1 VSKVV
6 EYVWSKRENVLL
18 FAASLLISLV
28 LFAQLQRS
36 FVPDKEREFE
46 VPLTFANQHR
56 DITVLQAPR
65 MVRVVASG
73 SQGILDSIDTSRVR
87 AVVDLAGAEPGAK
100 TYAVEVLG
108 PWRPGLSFTPARAI
122 VEMHIERKLRK
133 EFDVQLFAVG
143 TPPESY
149 TFDGATIL
157 PETVEVSGPE
167 SVLPRVRTVRAVLDL
182 TRVMPNQSLEVLLE
196 PLGDENLPVP
206 LVTIEPST
214 VQIRPAVSIGPSRR
228 ELLVTPVFKG
238 QPAVGYRVTGYSVS
252 PNEIATS
259 GESSDVSRMTTVDT
273 EPISLEG
280 LTSDRTF
287 RVRLRLAEGLTSTVG
302 DEVTVTVRVRRG

>member
-1 VSKVV
+1 MSKVV

>member
-6 EYVWSKRENVLL
+6 EYVWAKRENVLL

-122 VEMHIERKLRK
+122 VEMHIERRLRK

-143 TPPESY
+143 TPPESF

-157 PETVEVSGPE
+157 PERVEVSGPE
-167 SVLPRVRTVRAVLDL
+167 SVVPRVRTVRAVLDL

-228 ELLVTPVFKG
+228 ELLVTPVFTG

-302 DEVTVTVRVRRG
+302 DQVTVTVRVRRG

>member
-1 VSKVV
+1 MSKVV

-228 ELLVTPVFKG
+228 ELLVTPVFTG

>member
-36 FVPDKEREFE
+36 FVPDREREFE

-56 DITVLQAPR
+56 DLTVLQAPR

-73 SQGILDSIDTSRVR
+73 SQGILDTIDTSRVR

-133 EFDVQLFAVG
+133 EFDVRLFAVG

-182 TRVMPNQSLEVLLE
+182 TRVMPNQSLEVVLE

-228 ELLVTPVFKG
+228 ELLVTPVFTG
-238 QPAVGYRVTGYSVS
+238 QPAFGYRVTGYSVT

-287 RVRLRLAEGLTSTVG
+287 QVRLRLPEGLTSTVG
-302 DEVTVTVRVRRG
+302 DIVAVTVRVRRG

>member
-228 ELLVTPVFKG
+228 ELLVTPVFTG

-287 RVRLRLAEGLTSTVG
+287 RVRVRLAEGLTSTVG

>member
-1 VSKVV
+1 VSGVV
-6 EYVWSKRENVLL
+6 EFVWSRRENILL

-36 FVPDKEREFE
+36 FEPNKEREFE

-100 TYAVEVLG
+100 AYAVEVLG
-108 PWRPGLSFTPARAI
+108 PWRPGLAFSPARGI
-122 VEMHIERKLRK
+122 VEMHLERKLRR
-133 EFDVQLFAVG
+133 EFDVQIFAVG

-157 PETVEVSGPE
+157 PERVEVSGPE
-167 SVLPRVRTVRAVLDL
+167 SVVPRVQTVRAVLDL
-182 TRVMPNQSLEVLLE
+182 TELMPNRSIEVVLE
-196 PLGDENLPVP
+196 PLGEENRPVP

-228 ELLVTPVFKG
+228 ELLVTPVFIG
-238 QPAVGYRVTGYSVS
+238 QPPFGHRVTGYSVS
-252 PNEIATS
+252 PNEIATT
-259 GESSDVSRMTTVDT
+259 GESSDVSRLTTVDT
-273 EPISLEG
+273 EPISLDG
-280 LTSDRTF
+280 LTSDRVF
-287 RVRLRLAEGLTSTVG
+287 RVRLRLPEGLASTVG

>member
-1 VSKVV
+1 MSKVV
-6 EYVWSKRENVLL
+6 EYVWAKRENVLL

-46 VPLTFANQHR
+46 VTLTFANQHK
-56 DITVLQAPR
+56 DITVLYAPR

-122 VEMHIERKLRK
+122 VEMHIERRLRK

-157 PETVEVSGPE
+157 PEKVEVSGPE
-167 SVLPRVRTVRAVLDL
+167 SVLPKVRTVRAVLDL

-228 ELLVTPVFKG
+228 ELLVTPVFTG
-238 QPAVGYRVTGYSVS
+238 QPAFGYRVTGYSVS
-252 PNEIATS
+252 PNEITTS

-302 DEVTVTVRVRRG
+302 DQVTVTVRVRRG

>member
-1 VSKVV
+1 MSKVV

-228 ELLVTPVFKG
+228 ELLVTPVFTG

-287 RVRLRLAEGLTSTVG
+287 RVRVRLAEGLTSTVG

>member
-1 VSKVV
+1 MSKVV

-36 FVPDKEREFE
+36 FEPDKEREFE
-46 VPLTFANQHR
+46 VPLTFANQHK

-122 VEMHIERKLRK
+122 VEMHLERKLRK

-143 TPPESY
+143 TPAESF

-157 PETVEVSGPE
+157 PERVEVSGPE
-167 SVLPRVRTVRAVLDL
+167 SVVPRVRTVRAVLDL

-228 ELLVTPVFKG
+228 ELLVTPVFTG
-238 QPAVGYRVTGYSVS
+238 QPAFGYRVTGYSVS

-259 GESSDVSRMTTVDT
+259 GESRDVSRMTTVDT

-302 DEVTVTVRVRRG
+302 DQVSVTVRVRRG